1 MDMKNDHIFNNEQML
16 FAQEELV
23 FNVTEDVLLAMED
36 KSIKKSE
43 LADKLGKTKSY
54 VSQVLSGS
62 RNMTLRTLS
71 DICFVLGAKPNITI
85 TLDGRDVSLPIDKKQ
100 KSGQL
105 SWRNDDNC
113 IGIFLGKE
121 KNRKISQADTIELT
135 SAHLSYEDAA

>member
-1 MDMKNDHIFNNEQML
+1 MKNDHVFNNEKML

-43 LADKLGKTKSY
+43 LAEKLGKTKSY

-85 TLDGRDVSLPIDKKQ
+85 TIEGRDVSLPIDKEQ
-100 KSGQL
+100 KRHQH
-105 SWRNDDNC
+105 WRNDDNC
-113 IGIFLGKE
+113 VGIFLGKE
-121 KNRKISQADTIELT
+121 KNRKISQSDTIELT